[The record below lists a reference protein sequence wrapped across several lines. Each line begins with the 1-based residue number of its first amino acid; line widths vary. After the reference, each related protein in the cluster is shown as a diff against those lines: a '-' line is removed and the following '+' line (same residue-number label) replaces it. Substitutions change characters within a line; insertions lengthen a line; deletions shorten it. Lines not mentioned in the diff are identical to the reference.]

1 MTVSTDTESRW
12 LTAEQQASWRSWL
25 SAQLLLAQIFERD
38 LKTASDLSMAEY
50 EVLVRLSE
58 APDRRL
64 RMSELA
70 DRTLASRSRLSHQIS
85 RMEADGLVGREECL
99 TDKRGWWATLTD
111 RGWEVLV
118 AAAPCHVASVRR
130 HLVDVLTAAE
140 LATLGQLLEKISTP
154 LRDLDQ

>member
-1 MTVSTDTESRW
+1 MTASTDTDFRW
-12 LTAEQQASWRSWL
+12 LDAEQQASWRAWL
-25 SAQLLLAQIFERD
+25 SAQLLLAQAFERD
-38 LKTASDLSMAEY
+38 LKTASDMSMAEY

-99 TDKRGWWATLTD
+99 TDKRGWWATLTE

-130 HLVDVLTAAE
+130 HLVDVLTTDE
-140 LATLGQLLEKISTP
+140 LATLGRILEKVNAP
-154 LRDLDQ
+154 LRELD